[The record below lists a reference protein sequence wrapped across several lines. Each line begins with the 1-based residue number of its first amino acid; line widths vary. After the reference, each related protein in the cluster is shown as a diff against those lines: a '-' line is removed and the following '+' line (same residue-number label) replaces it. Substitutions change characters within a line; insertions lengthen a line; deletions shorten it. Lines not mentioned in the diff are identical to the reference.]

1 MTPSETSTVARAD
14 SARTDVAR
22 TDVARTDEGEVAAL
36 TPPASAPGRPS
47 LTGKDAAPVLVKLPP
62 PIVVRLSQIAWLTS
76 LLAGGVAIVYL
87 FVIRQAQLPDI
98 ADLAR
103 AVDGSRADATYTTVA
118 DILFWSVFTPLVAII
133 LAQVAMQ
140 VSFAG
145 RRPNVRWWQFGSI
158 LFQGGVL
165 LIARELV
172 IFGDRGLPLERILLI
187 QLALAAL
194 GLLISLLPPA
204 LRWTARQHD
213 IRRAGPVAPA
223 GDGQL

>member
-1 MTPSETSTVARAD
+1 MTASETST
-14 SARTDVAR
+14 VAR
-22 TDVARTDEGEVAAL
+22 TDVARTDGAL
-36 TPPASAPGRPS
+36 VPAPTRASAPDRPS

-62 PIVVRLSQIAWLTS
+62 PVLVRISQAAWLTS

-98 ADLAR
+98 AALVR
-103 AVDGSRADATYTTVA
+103 TVDGSRADATYATTA
-118 DILFWSVFTPLVAII
+118 DILFWSVFTPLVAIV
-133 LAQVAMQ
+133 LAQIAMQ
-140 VSFAG
+140 VSFAN

-172 IFGDRGLPLERILLI
+172 VFGDRGLPLERILLV
-187 QLALAAL
+187 QLALAVL
-194 GLLISLLPPA
+194 GLLISLLPTA
-204 LRWTARQHD
+204 LRWTARRHD

-223 GDGQL
+223 GDSQL

>member
-1 MTPSETSTVARAD
+1 
-14 SARTDVAR
+14 
-22 TDVARTDEGEVAAL
+22 
-36 TPPASAPGRPS
+36 
-47 LTGKDAAPVLVKLPP
+47 
-62 PIVVRLSQIAWLTS
+62 
-76 LLAGGVAIVYL
+76 VAIVYL

-103 AVDGSRADATYTTVA
+103 TVDGSRADATYTTVA